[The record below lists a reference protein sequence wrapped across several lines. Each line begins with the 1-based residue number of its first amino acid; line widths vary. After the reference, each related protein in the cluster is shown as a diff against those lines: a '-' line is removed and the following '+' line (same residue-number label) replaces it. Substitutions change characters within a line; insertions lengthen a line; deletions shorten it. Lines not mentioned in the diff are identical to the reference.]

1 MNVAPRRAPMKS
13 ICCSVAAGP
22 YAGGSWKVHVE
33 LPEGYPYTS
42 PSIGFCNRMFH
53 PNVDEMYVTHD
64 ATPGPLLASHLS
76 LLATS
81 ARPTLCGLPA
91 RVSRSGSICLDVIN
105 QTWSPMFGAPRSLQ
119 IGARG

>member
-1 MNVAPRRAPMKS
+1 MNVPPRHAPIKS
-13 ICCSVAAGP
+13 TWRSVAAGP

-33 LPEGYPYTS
+33 LPEGYPYSS

-53 PNVDEMYVTHD
+53 PNVDEMCVPHD
-64 ATPGPLLASHLS
+64 ATSGPLLASHLS

-81 ARPTLCGLPA
+81 ARPTLCVLPA

-105 QTWSPMFGAPRSLQ
+105 QTWSPMFGAPRSPQ
-119 IGARG
+119 NCARG